1 MLSSIV
7 EIIQVRSNAKVS
19 HASNSNFHIYDDW
32 TECENPMK
40 WFDSSSYLSDYH
52 DMGYPRVVSFNWH
65 PSSSLGKGKR
75 KRKKEGEQYA
85 TRLRRKRPQEERKK
99 ADRLLSLSFSS
110 LHSAPLRPHPL
121 AVSLLKNAFTEHS
134 SSSNFSSG
142 SYFSSYLS
150 LPCKRSISFA
160 PIHPPT
166 YLPSMQLRFCSSH
179 FLSERTGKSPRLT
192 VEELSCQRLEKLA
205 EAEWHA

>member
-1 MLSSIV
+1 M
-7 EIIQVRSNAKVS
+7 RKSNEMIR
-19 HASNSNFHIYDDW
+19 F
-32 TECENPMK
+32 
-40 WFDSSSYLSDYH
+40 F
-52 DMGYPRVVSFNWH
+52 VVSFRLSRYGI
-65 PSSSLGKGKR
+65 PKSRVFQLASVKFSRQREKKEEERGGTICDAPTSKKTTR
-75 KRKKEGEQYA
+75 RKKECRSSA
-85 TRLRRKRPQEERKK
+85 
-99 ADRLLSLSFSS
+99 LSLSFSS

-205 EAEWHA
+205 EAE